1 MTITPG
7 VKKAAP
13 YVAVVLA
20 IVFAFWSYT
29 GKNRAEKRALIAQG
43 EASVALDKYQQLSL
57 SSAKI
62 IKQQDEIIADARKD
76 KAKANEARD
85 KAEADRNAV
94 IAKYLP
100 LIAAIATMP
109 PSDVVAGINTRIGP
123 LSDLMADGNVRFTMD
138 GAKFTLER
146 FVKGERDFSLL
157 TAAEARV
164 RATDASNVALQTEAS
179 ALDKEVKTLKL
190 TNAAANAT
198 LGAVEGERDEWRT
211 AFKKANSWL
220 KIETPLLSATVL
232 LILLKVAK
240 VF

>member
-13 YVAVVLA
+13 YIVAVLA
-20 IVFAFWSYT
+20 IMFAVWSYN
-29 GKNRAEKRALIAQG
+29 GKNRAERRALVAQG
-43 EASVALDKYQQLSL
+43 EASVMRDKYQQLSL

-62 IKQQDEIIADARKD
+62 IKQQDEIIAEARKD

-85 KAEADRNAV
+85 KAEADRNAG

-123 LSDLMADGNVRFTMD
+123 QSDLMADGNVRFTID

-157 TAAEARV
+157 TAAEATIKAV
-164 RATDASNVALQTEAS
+164 DASNVALQKEAS
-179 ALDKEVKTLKL
+179 ALDKEVKSLKL
-190 TNAAANAT
+190 TNASAQA
-198 LGAVEGERDEWRT
+198 LIGAVEGERDEWRK
-211 AFKKANSWL
+211 AFKKADSWL
-220 KIETPLLSATVL
+220 KVETPVLTATLL
-232 LILLKVAK
+232 LIILKVVK
-240 VF
+240 VL